1 MSKLSSLIEEY
12 LAGAKLLREAVA
24 GLSRAQLTARPI
36 EGKWSVL
43 EVVAH
48 LADFDPIMA
57 DRLKRILAEDNP
69 TLVGADENRF
79 HAALAYHERDLE
91 EELRIIESTRSQM
104 ARILRT
110 CGESVL
116 QRVGQHT
123 ERGPLTLETML
134 GYGVNHIPHHVQFIR
149 AKRQALGM

>member
-12 LAGAKLLREAVA
+12 LAAPKLLRQAVA
-24 GLSRAQLTARPI
+24 GLSREQLIARPI

-57 DRLKRILAEDNP
+57 DRMKRIVAEDNP

-79 HAALAYHERDLE
+79 YKALAYHERDLE

-110 CGESVL
+110 CDESVL

-123 ERGPLTLETML
+123 ERGPLSLEKML
-134 GYGVNHIPHHVQFIR
+134 GYGINHIPHHVAFIDE
-149 AKRQALGM
+149 KRKALGV

>member
-1 MSKLSSLIEEY
+1 MSKLSSLVEEY
-12 LAGAKLLREAVA
+12 LAGPALLRQAVA
-24 GLSRAQLTARPI
+24 GLTRDQLVTRPI

-57 DRLKRILAEDNP
+57 DRMKRIVAEETP

-110 CGESVL
+110 CDESVL

-123 ERGPLTLETML
+123 ERGPISLEKML
-134 GYGVNHIPHHVQFIR
+134 GYGISHIPHHVAFIH
-149 AKRQALGM
+149 AKRQALGA